1 MIKAVVFDLDNTL
14 VDFMAMKGQA
24 IEAAIRAMQ
33 DAGLKLPEEE
43 IKARINEIYK
53 QKGIE
58 FQSVFDEL
66 LYNEFSKIDY
76 KILSSGVI
84 AYRRAREAALVPYP
98 HVYLTL
104 MELTKMQMKLGV
116 VSDAPAKEA
125 WLRLTYLNFHHM
137 FDAVVTFDESR
148 ERKPAPGP
156 FRKVLDKL
164 GVKANDALMIGDWA
178 ERDVVGA
185 KQVGM
190 KTVFARYGDTF
201 GTVNANADYDISD
214 IVELVS
220 IVRKENNDKIR
231 NSIS

>member
-24 IEAAIRAMQ
+24 VEAAIRAMQ
-33 DAGLKLPEEE
+33 DAGLKLPAEE

-104 MELTKMQMKLGV
+104 MELMKMQLKLGV

-137 FDAVVTFDESR
+137 FDAVVTFDDTG

-156 FRKVLDKL
+156 FKKVLEKL
-164 GVKANDALMIGDWA
+164 GVKPGESLMIGDWA

-201 GTVNANADYDISD
+201 GTVNANADYDIND
-214 IVELVS
+214 IGELVS
-220 IVRKENNDKIR
+220 IVRKENTR
-231 NSIS
+231 

>member
-1 MIKAVVFDLDNTL
+1 MIRAVVFDLDNTL

-33 DAGLKLPEEE
+33 DAGLKLPSVE

-66 LYNEFSKIDY
+66 LYNEFTKIDY

-104 MELTKMQMKLGV
+104 MELMKMQMKLGV

-137 FDAVVTFDESR
+137 FDVVVTFDDTG

-156 FRKVLDKL
+156 FKKVLDKL
-164 GVKANDALMIGDWA
+164 GVKAAEALMIGDWA

-201 GTVNANADYDISD
+201 GTVNANADYDIDD
-214 IVELVS
+214 IAKLVS
-220 IVRKENNDKIR
+220 IVRKENKQ
-231 NSIS
+231 

>member
-33 DAGLKLPEEE
+33 DAGLKLPSEE
-43 IKARINEIYK
+43 IKSRINEIYK

-104 MELTKMQMKLGV
+104 MELMKMQMKLGV

-125 WLRLTYLNFHHM
+125 WLRLTYLNFHHI
-137 FDAVVTFDESR
+137 FDAVVTYDDSG

-156 FRKVLDKL
+156 FKKVLEKL
-164 GVKANDALMIGDWA
+164 GVKASEALMIGDWA

-201 GTVNANADYDISD
+201 GTVNASADYDISD
-214 IVELVS
+214 IVELVG
-220 IVRKENNDKIR
+220 IVRKENGR
-231 NSIS
+231 VS